1 MSIDS
6 SFDTAEHF
14 EEESEQRSETYEREI
29 DEQRPAAGNLTQSAM
44 GGLLRQE
51 PWVLAV
57 VGIAVGAA
65 LGAAF
70 PATAPEKRV
79 LGRARE
85 KVATKLGEISGKAQ
99 TQDLG

>member
-14 EEESEQRSETYEREI
+14 EAESEQRPETYEREI
-29 DEQRPAAGNLTQSAM
+29 DEQPPADGNRAQSM
-44 GGLLRQE
+44 IGGLLRQE

-57 VGIAVGAA
+57 VGIALGAA

-70 PATAPEKRV
+70 PATAPEKKV

-85 KVATKLGEISGKAQ
+85 KVAAKLDEISGKAQ